1 MQKQH
6 RKIIFAVILE
16 RSPAVRDEA
25 IESTNFNAVDSI
37 GPQPLASSCVPSRM
51 TITFHFLLY
60 TFN

>member
-16 RSPAVRDEA
+16 RSRAKLDEA

-37 GPQPLASSCVPSRM
+37 GPQPLASSWVPSRM
-51 TITFHFLLY
+51 TITFYF
-60 TFN
+60 